1 MRSIKVKYVETHIR
15 CYILLTLEDGE
26 TVGLAEGD
34 IVGPGVGLS
43 DGEFVGLDV
52 MGALLGDLVGLGDGW
67 EVGVGVG
74 LEVKLRQ

>member
-1 MRSIKVKYVETHIR
+1 MRSIKVQYVETHIR
-15 CYILLTLEDGE
+15 YYILLTLEDGE
-26 TVGLAEGD
+26 AVGLAEGD

-43 DGEFVGLDV
+43 DGEFVGN
-52 MGALLGDLVGLGDGW
+52 LVGLGDGW

>member
-1 MRSIKVKYVETHIR
+1 MRSIKVQYVETHIR
-15 CYILLTLEDGE
+15 YYILLTLEDGE
-26 TVGLAEGD
+26 AVGLAEGD

-43 DGEFVGLDV
+43 VGLDV
-52 MGALLGDLVGLGDGW
+52 MGALLGNLVGLGDGW